1 MLRFRIDLR
10 PEEFSTKFANEHRAA
25 TRENERDE
33 LPKRRCELS
42 LWPHGNT
49 REICCRGGLTV
60 LGPWVDDARAS
71 CEASHDIPQLPAG
84 RSKLPGDFFLVLIR
98 KISVVRAASVAV
110 LMPQRILLFG
120 SIARPASHKSDVSRG
135 L

>member
-1 MLRFRIDLR
+1 MRMR
-10 PEEFSTKFANEHRAA
+10 SSA
-25 TRENERDE
+25 T
-33 LPKRRCELS
+33 LA
-42 LWPHGNT
+42 T
-49 REICCRGGLTV
+49 
-60 LGPWVDDARAS
+60 
-71 CEASHDIPQLPAG
+71 CEAREVFRVKHLMTFLNFPPGGQNFPAI
-84 RSKLPGDFFLVLIR
+84 SFLVLIR